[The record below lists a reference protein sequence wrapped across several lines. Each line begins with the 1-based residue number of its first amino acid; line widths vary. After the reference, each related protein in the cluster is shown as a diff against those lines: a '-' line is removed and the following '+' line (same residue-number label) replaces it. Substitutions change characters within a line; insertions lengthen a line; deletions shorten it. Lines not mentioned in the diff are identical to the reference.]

1 VEDVLIDEASART
14 AARLMGLK
22 PRCTIYVLLKAL
34 EIKKLDLND
43 FLNIL
48 DELVKHG
55 FRLKEEVYLEA
66 IKKAREIAKENK

>member
-1 VEDVLIDEASART
+1 
-14 AARLMGLK
+14 MGLK